1 MVATR
6 PLTIAEFEAEA
17 RDGLWELID
26 GKPVEMTP
34 SAGLSSMI
42 ASRINGYVFVYLLD
56 HPIGHAFASDGG
68 FILFPD
74 RDTVRAPDFAF
85 IQRDR
90 LPKVPAS
97 FIPMPPD
104 LAGEILSPTDRL
116 SEALAKAAMCLEAG
130 VPLVWLIDPRKR
142 TATVFR
148 QNELPETI
156 GEDGV
161 LTGDEIL
168 PGFALPLATLFA

>member
-1 MVATR
+1 MVVTR
-6 PLTIAEFEAEA
+6 LETVSEFEANPREG
-17 RDGLWELID
+17 RWELID
-26 GKPVEMTP
+26 GEPVEMTP

-42 ASRINGYVFVYLLD
+42 ASRINGYVFVYLLE

-68 FILFPD
+68 FILFPG

-90 LPKVPAS
+90 LPEVPAS
-97 FIPMPPD
+97 FVPMPPD
-104 LAGEILSPTDRL
+104 LAVEVLSPTDRL
-116 SEALAKAAMCLEAG
+116 SEALAKAAMYLEAG

-142 TATVFR
+142 TATIFR
-148 QNELPETI
+148 QDEGPITI

-161 LTGDEIL
+161 LDGEEVL
-168 PGFALPLATLFA
+168 PGFTLPLATLFA

>member
-6 PLTIAEFEAEA
+6 LETVAEFEANA
-17 RDGLWELID
+17 REGHWELID
-26 GKPVEMTP
+26 GEPVEITP

-104 LAGEILSPTDRL
+104 LAVEVLSPTDRL
-116 SEALAKAAMCLEAG
+116 SEALAKVAMYLEAG
-130 VPLVWLIDPRKR
+130 VSLVWLIDPRKR

-148 QNELPETI
+148 QNELPETM
-156 GEDGV
+156 GEDGALDGEEV
-161 LTGDEIL
+161 L
-168 PGFALPLATLFA
+168 PGFTLPLAVLFS